1 MERVPLSEVV
11 RHLSKRNVAQLSKV
25 SRLFRPYGTE
35 RRRAVRKI
43 AGTVKAVSKFRP
55 KKTMTENTKRM
66 VHLVRILSLFPKTS
80 QQGYPLR
87 KRLAARV
94 FSEPYTR
101 TAFGNIKIGNVES
114 NNFSL
119 LIPCTVE
126 LFVTVSGTR
135 LFYLTVE
142 HTQLNNSHVVHK
154 GCQLCF

>member
-114 NNFSL
+114 NNFFTFNPMYGGAFRDGQWHTTL
-119 LIPCTVE
+119 LPNGRAYTIKQQ
-126 LFVTVSGTR
+126 SR
-135 LFYLTVE
+135 R
-142 HTQLNNSHVVHK
+142 S
-154 GCQLCF
+154 